1 MKAKF
6 LILLLVLGTG
16 LIFSTTSFGQTLDED
31 LVFGGSTDDDYV
43 PLNLEPALIEGT
55 LFSISKTVE
64 IRFTEDLGN
73 VEIQI
78 VGEDGKTYI
87 KNQVNTTSVSTVT
100 IDLKSLPAKKYIIW
114 CINRETGLVQQAAIQ
129 LRE

>member
-6 LILLLVLGTG
+6 LMLLLVLGTC
-16 LIFSTTSFGQTLDED
+16 LTFSNSLFAQTDED
-31 LVFGGSTDDDYV
+31 FDFGGSNDDDFV
-43 PLNLEPALIEGT
+43 PVDLEPALIEGT
-55 LFSISKTVE
+55 LFHMTKTVE
-64 IRFTEDLGN
+64 IRFMEDLGN
-73 VEIQI
+73 VEVQI

-100 IDLKSLPAKKYIIW
+100 IDLKSLPAKEYIIW
-114 CINRETGLVQQAAIQ
+114 CINRETGLVQKAAIR

>member
-6 LILLLVLGTG
+6 LMLLLVLGTG
-16 LIFSTTSFGQTLDED
+16 LIFSATSFGQVGDGEFDFT
-31 LVFGGSTDDDYV
+31 GKDDDAIFPV
-43 PLNLEPALIEGT
+43 DLTPALIEGT

-64 IRFTEDLGN
+64 IRFLEDLGS
-73 VEIQI
+73 VEVQV
-78 VGEDGKTYI
+78 VGKDGKAYI

-100 IDLKSLPAKKYIIW
+100 IDLKSLPAQEYIIW
-114 CINRETGLVQQAAIQ
+114 CINRETGLAQQAAIQ